1 MNELVPFTQDAPYIG
16 SIVLEET
23 NLEGEKITN
32 VENNNALMF
41 TIL

>member
-23 NLEGEKITN
+23 NLEGEEITN
-32 VENNNALMF
+32 VENNNALML